1 MQVFLVFKI
10 GMIHKFSYFLCFEE
24 HFKRNFI
31 QPLLHFTYIVHID
44 QIYKLLFYI
53 FYIYIYISIFMYI
66 ISTFQQAI
74 YCFNTL

>member
-44 QIYKLLFYI
+44 QIYKLLYLYNLYLDL
-53 FYIYIYISIFMYI
+53 YIYIYVYYKHF
-66 ISTFQQAI
+66 STSNILF
-74 YCFNTL
+74 

>member
-44 QIYKLLFYI
+44 QIYKLLYLYI
-53 FYIYIYISIFMYI
+53 LYLYLYIYIYVY